1 MSVKD
6 VVKLIE
12 ENEVRFIDLRFT
24 DTKGKQQHVSVPARV
39 LGEDGEEWWE
49 KGQAFDGSSRG
60 GGKGNQAEDVSR

>member
-39 LGEDGEEWWE
+39 LLEDPEEW
-49 KGQAFDGSSRG
+49 F
-60 GGKGNQAEDVSR
+60 